1 MIWGKLPGLGSLRS
15 RLVGSMTI
23 LLGAGLAVVSGLH
36 ALEQNGK
43 ALGGELS
50 RILLG
55 DELPEPWQDL
65 TVLLPFSLIMLVL
78 IGLVTGW
85 SLRPLRRASQEAA
98 AVGPHDPTARIST
111 ANLPSELSPLVSA
124 MNAALDRLT
133 VAYEAERRFTADAAH
148 ELRTPL
154 AILSLRL
161 QRTRHDGAA
170 IEWPAV
176 EDDLSAMR
184 QLIEGLLD
192 LARKE
197 ATGKS
202 SAMSNLSRTVREAA
216 AGVEPLI
223 RQARREMHVEVP
235 DQLWIPGHVDDLR
248 DVVRNLVKNALVHGR
263 GVIGIRLIQ
272 QDDAAVLLDVS
283 DEGPGIP
290 VADREAMFG
299 RFRKRSSST
308 VGSGL
313 GLAIARA
320 VVGAHGGHI
329 GFVDGAGCIV
339 RVMLPA
345 RPARQDNRAA
355 SGPSQ
360 GS

>member
-1 MIWGKLPGLGSLRS
+1 MTWGRLSSLGRLGSLRS

-23 LLGAGLAVVSGLH
+23 LLVGGLAVVSGLH
-36 ALEQNGK
+36 ALEQNGRDP
-43 ALGGELS
+43 GGELS

-78 IGLVTGW
+78 IGVVTGW

-98 AVGPHDPTARIST
+98 AVGPHDPTARIRT

-133 VAYEAERRFTADAAH
+133 TAYETERRFTADAAH

-154 AILSLRL
+154 ATLSLRL
-161 QRTRHDGAA
+161 QRARRDGAP
-170 IEWPAV
+170 IEWQAV
-176 EDDLSAMR
+176 EGDLSVMR

-202 SAMSNLSRTVREAA
+202 SATLNLARVVREAA
-216 AGVEPLI
+216 ASLEPLI
-223 RQARREMHVEVP
+223 QQAGREMDVEIP
-235 DQLWIPGHVDDLR
+235 DQLWILGNVDDLR
-248 DVVRNLVKNALVHGR
+248 DVVRNLIKNALVHGR
-263 GVIGIRLIQ
+263 GRIGILLTRQ
-272 QDDAAVLLDVS
+272 ADATVVLDVR

-290 VADREAMFG
+290 AASQEAMFG
-299 RFRKRSSST
+299 RFRKGAPT
-308 VGSGL
+308 TPGSGL
-313 GLAIARA
+313 GLAIART
-320 VVGAHGGHI
+320 VVSAHGGQL
-329 GFVDGAGCIV
+329 GFLDGSCCIV
-339 RVMLPA
+339 RMVLPA
-345 RPARQDNRAA
+345 
-355 SGPSQ
+355 
-360 GS
+360 